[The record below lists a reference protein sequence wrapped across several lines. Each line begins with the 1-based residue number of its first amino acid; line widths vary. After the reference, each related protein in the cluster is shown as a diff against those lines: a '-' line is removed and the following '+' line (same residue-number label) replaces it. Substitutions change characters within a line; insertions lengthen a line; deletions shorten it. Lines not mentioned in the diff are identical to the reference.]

1 MKMTKDQLIEK
12 VAGKVDLSRSKVEEV
27 LNETLD
33 TISNVLVD
41 GGEVRLTGF
50 GTFKTMKRSAR
61 KGVNPQNPSEKID
74 VPEVTVP
81 KFRAGKTLK
90 DAVK

>member
-1 MKMTKDQLIEK
+1 MKMTKDELVEK

-27 LNETLD
+27 LNEALD
-33 TISNVLVD
+33 TVTNVLVD

-81 KFRAGKTLK
+81 KFKAGKTLK

>member
-1 MKMTKDQLIEK
+1 MTKDELVEK
-12 VAGKVDLSRSKVEEV
+12 VAPKADLSRAKVEEII
-27 LNETLD
+27 NEILD
-33 TISNVLVD
+33 AITNVLAD
-41 GGEVRLTGF
+41 GGEVHLTGF

-74 VPEVTVP
+74 IPEVTVP
-81 KFRAGKTLK
+81 KFKAGKSLK